1 MAAATE
7 SGRPRRPSSTPVLWG
22 SLALFLMLFALL
34 TYELAASTPPPP
46 RPVVV
51 RKVVKRRVVTTL
63 VPSPGAT
70 TVNGGGPVVTS
81 SAPEYAAGEAAPVT
95 TGAS

>member
-7 SGRPRRPSSTPVLWG
+7 SGRPRRPSSAPVFWG
-22 SLALFLMLFALL
+22 ALALFTVLFALL
-34 TYELAASTPPPP
+34 AYQLAASTPPPA

-51 RKVVKRRVVTTL
+51 RKVVKRRVVTTV
-63 VPSPGAT
+63 VPTPGAT
-70 TVNGGGPVVTS
+70 SVSAGGAVVSS
-81 SAPEYAAGEAAPVT
+81 SAPELTASEAAPVT